1 MSESSHVNAANRYA
15 RSVVAGKLPA
25 CRLVRSACRRHL
37 DDLGREKLQ
46 TFPFKFNKR
55 KAERTCNHI
64 ERQVHVKGKW
74 AGKPLR
80 LEPWQAFIFCV
91 LFGWTEKATGLRR
104 FRKAYIE
111 VPRKNGKSVIAAGIG
126 NYMLTA
132 DEEKGAEVYCG
143 ATSEAQAWEV
153 FRPAKLMMEQTPGM
167 ADFYSV
173 EVNARSMVA
182 TGTASRFHPVI
193 GRPGDGSSPSCA
205 IVDEYHEHQTPDLH
219 DTMLTGMGAREQPI
233 MLIITT
239 AGTNL
244 AGPCKAQHDEVVKLL
259 DGLTENDQLFGI
271 IYTIDDEDDWTNFD
285 TWKKANPNLGVSVF
299 EDFLR
304 AQLRDAC
311 QNAHK
316 QNIIKTKHLNV
327 WCNANT
333 AWMNMLKWN
342 ACSDPSISLEQFEG
356 MPCVAAL
363 DLASKV
369 DIAALMLLFWK
380 DGRYYV
386 FGRYYL
392 PRETVDLP
400 QNRHY
405 QTWEIEELLTV
416 TPGAVTDYEYIK
428 EDLRRFRMMFE
439 IKSVPFDPFQA
450 TQFSSEMM
458 AEDFPMVEIGAT
470 VKNFSEPMKELERLV
485 LDKTI
490 SFDGDKVLTWMMSN
504 VVAHYD
510 AKDNIFPRKE
520 RNENK
525 IDGVVALIM
534 GLNMAMRH
542 QNEQPVTPGI
552 AIL

>member
-1 MSESSHVNAANRYA
+1 MAASPHVVTANRYA
-15 RSVVAGKLPA
+15 REVVSGKIPA
-25 CRLVRSACRRHL
+25 CRFVRSACQRHL
-37 DDLGREKLQ
+37 DDLNRERLR
-46 TFPFKFNKR
+46 TFPYRFDKT
-55 KAERTCNHI
+55 KAELVCRFI
-64 ERQVHVKGKW
+64 EKQVHVKGKW
-74 AGKPLR
+74 AGKLIR
-80 LEPWQAFIFCV
+80 LEPWQAFVFCV
-91 LFGWTEKATGLRR
+91 LFGWLEKSTGLRR

-126 NYMLTA
+126 NYMLVA
-132 DEEKGAEVYCG
+132 DREKGAEVYCG
-143 ATSEAQAWEV
+143 ASTEVQAWEV
-153 FRPAKLMMEQTPGM
+153 FRPAKLMMDQSPGLKNSFGVEINAKSM
-167 ADFYSV
+167 SV
-173 EVNARSMVA
+173 LA
-182 TGTASRFHPVI
+182 TGSRFVPVI
-193 GRPGDGSSPSCA
+193 GKPGDGASPSCA
-205 IVDEYHEHQTPDLH
+205 IVDEYHEHDTPDLH
-219 DTMLTGMGAREQPI
+219 DTMYTGMGAREQPL

-244 AGPCKAQHDEVVKLL
+244 AGPCKQQHDEVVKVL
-259 DGLTENDQLFGI
+259 DGISENNELFGI
-271 IYTIDDEDDWTNFD
+271 IYTIDDDDDWSSFD
-285 TWKKANPNLGVSVF
+285 NWKKANPNIGVSVF

-304 AQLRDAC
+304 ARHRDAC
-311 QNAHK
+311 NNASQ

-333 AWMNMLKWN
+333 AWMNMLKWQ
-342 ACSDPSISLEQFEG
+342 ACADPSISLDQFEG

-363 DLASKV
+363 DLASKT

-380 DGRYYV
+380 DSKYYA

-405 QTWEIEELLTV
+405 QTWEIEDRLTV

-428 EDLRRFRMMFE
+428 EDLRRFRTRFD
-439 IKSVPFDPFQA
+439 IRSVPFDPFQA
-450 TQFSSEMM
+450 TQLSTELM
-458 AEDFPMVEIGAT
+458 AEEFPMVEIGAT
-470 VKNFSEPMKELERLV
+470 VKNFSEPMKELEKLV
-485 LDKTI
+485 LAGDLVH
-490 SFDGDKVLTWMMSN
+490 DGDPVLAWMASN

-552 AIL
+552 ALL